1 MPIGV
6 ACEDHSATSVS
17 MDNTSG
23 SKRTKTILTK
33 QQLPQL
39 LIEKMSA
46 AETCRLNSSSRWQTG
61 LLRPSLKKSSI
72 LFSFKEI
79 NYKYMS
85 SSGVGGWKVKSI
97 FFSGADQNYGNE
109 EKHKAEFITLI
120 CL

>member
-1 MPIGV
+1 MPVGV
-6 ACEDHSATSVS
+6 ACKDHSATSVS

-72 LFSFKEI
+72 FTILFSFKEI

-85 SSGVGGWKVKSI
+85 SRGGGGVESEVNFLLRRRSK
-97 FFSGADQNYGNE
+97 
-109 EKHKAEFITLI
+109 
-120 CL
+120 